1 MPFSKPPLQSWRSNL
16 VPSLSICIGI
26 PTFRRA
32 HRLATLLDT
41 LNRLLV
47 ARPHV
52 RVCVVNDGSHD
63 ASYEQTLAGG
73 QFTWLDYR
81 VLKENHGCGGA
92 RRAAFE
98 AAQEEILVCIDDDSV
113 PTEAWLTQVEMLST
127 ANPVIDFFAGD
138 VVPVWNTPPSSYV
151 EDLSCIDLKPSSVMT
166 THGLITA
173 VAANLVMRRLAY
185 ERAGGFFE
193 DMPGAEDCD
202 ITQRMI
208 ASGAVYKVAP
218 DLIIGHL
225 AQKRY
230 GPMRARFRSYGFYAA
245 RYVLIRQDWR
255 IASSQPNSGVRD
267 FWWRAQ
273 RQFSRIYIGA
283 KREGFSFFRC
293 MRRAFF
299 ATLFSMTYDHAW
311 QRALKRE
318 GRKLG
323 ASRPQPPVWADT
335 FVDFT

>member
-1 MPFSKPPLQSWRSNL
+1 MPLP
-16 VPSLSICIGI
+16 SICIGI

-41 LNRLLV
+41 LNHLLA
-47 ARPHV
+47 ARPHI

-63 ASYEQTLAGG
+63 ASYERVLEGRE
-73 QFTWLDYR
+73 FKWLDYR
-81 VLKENHGCGGA
+81 ALQENQGCGGA

-98 AAQEEILVCIDDDSV
+98 AAQEDVLVCIDDDSV
-113 PTEAWLTQVEMLST
+113 PTEAWLNQVEMLCG
-127 ANPVIDFFAGD
+127 ANPAVDFFTGD
-138 VVPVWNTPPSSYV
+138 VIPVWNTPPSSYV
-151 EDLSCIDLKPSSVMT
+151 EDLSCIDLKPSSVIST
-166 THGLITA
+166 YGLMTA

-185 ERAGGFFE
+185 ERAGGFFV

-230 GPMRARFRSYGFYAA
+230 RAMRTRFRSYGFYAA

-255 IASSQPNSGVRD
+255 IASCQPNSGMMD

-273 RQFSRIYIGA
+273 LQFSRVYFGA
-283 KREGFSFFRC
+283 KKERFSSFRC
-293 MRRAFF
+293 VRRAFF
-299 ATLFSMTYDHAW
+299 ATCLSMTYDYAW
-311 QRALKRE
+311 QRALKME

-323 ASRPQPPVWADT
+323 ASRPQPPVLRDI